1 MTVTVHKTQMRDHNK
16 LADEN
21 QKPRA
26 RAKYCQILDSARVL
40 FLDQGFDATSMDAIA
55 REAGVSKATLYVHFD
70 DKDDLLLALVND
82 ECKRF
87 GPKTLWRNHGGRI
100 DLRKELHAIGT
111 TFLAAFLDPR
121 GLAVVRGGS
130 WDGTPVNSRSAL
142 RVRIEPDRQLTFLG
156 FRGCWTV
163 P

>member
-100 DLRKELHAIGT
+100 D
-111 TFLAAFLDPR
+111 
-121 GLAVVRGGS
+121 
-130 WDGTPVNSRSAL
+130 
-142 RVRIEPDRQLTFLG
+142 
-156 FRGCWTV
+156 
-163 P
+163 